1 MKLKA
6 GIGYDIHRL
15 VAGRKLYLG
24 GADVPFKKGLLGH
37 SDGDV
42 VIHAVIDA
50 MLGAMGE
57 GDIGRLFPDTDPKY
71 KGIRSLDLLKT
82 VMTRLAKKKYR
93 IVNIDTVIVAQSPK
107 LSPYINDMKKALI
120 PVLKV
125 EKDSLG
131 IKAKTNEGLGP
142 VGQGKAIAAWAIA
155 VLKK

>member
-1 MKLKA
+1 LKLKA

-15 VAGRKLYLG
+15 VSGRKLYLG
-24 GADVPFKKGLLGH
+24 GVEVPFKKGLLGH

-57 GDIGRLFPDTDPKY
+57 GDIGRLFPDTDPRY
-71 KGIRSLDLLKT
+71 KGIRSLELLKA
-82 VMTRLAKKKYR
+82 VMSRLAKKKYKV
-93 IVNIDTVIVAQSPK
+93 VNIDTVIVAQSPK
-107 LSPYINDMKKALI
+107 LGPYINNMKRTLV

-125 EKDSLG
+125 AKEGLG
-131 IKAKTNEGLGP
+131 IKPKTNEGLGP
-142 VGQGKAIAAWAIA
+142 VGRGQAIAAWAIV

>member
-1 MKLKA
+1 LKLRA

-24 GADVPFKKGLLGH
+24 GVAVPFTKGLLGH

-50 MLGAMGE
+50 MLGAMGDR
-57 GDIGRLFPDTDPKY
+57 DIGRLFPDTDPKY
-71 KGIRSLDLLKT
+71 KGIRSVELLKA
-82 VMTRLAKKKYR
+82 VMARLAKKKYR

-107 LSPYINDMKKALI
+107 LSPYIINMKRALT
-120 PVLKV
+120 PLLKV
-125 EKDSLG
+125 GKENLG

-142 VGQGKAIAAWAIA
+142 VGRGKAIAAWAI
-155 VLKK
+155 VLLKK